1 MVEINY
7 ISGGGEMIY
16 LLKFGASFL
25 LPPGIFFVCLWILA
39 AYLWRIGRSVSQ
51 RRAAAAIF
59 AVTTVFY
66 LLSTS
71 WAADALMSRLESVY
85 DQPAHPQ
92 GDVIVM
98 LGGGATVDTPSFGE
112 KGNLTAIPSA
122 RLLAAVELYNQL
134 HVPVLVSGGQVYKDS
149 GPEAEIAKRELLR
162 LGVPENMIFT
172 EPNSLNTRQNAIY
185 SSEIMREQGFEH
197 PVLVTSAFHIER
209 SVENFQKEGF
219 QVLPFPTDYH
229 VSRKQV
235 FHYNKLMPQSSAL
248 DESVTVMREQL
259 RLAVTRYLE

>member
-1 MVEINY
+1 
-7 ISGGGEMIY
+7 MIY
-16 LLKFGASFL
+16 LLKFIASFL
-25 LPPGIFFVCLWILA
+25 LPPGIFFVCLWGLA
-39 AYLWRIGRSVSQ
+39 AYLWRTGRCTSQ
-51 RRAAAAIF
+51 RRAAAAVF
-59 AVTTVFY
+59 GVTTAFY

-71 WAADALMSRLESVY
+71 LVADALMSRLESVY
-85 DQPAHPQ
+85 DQPANPQ

-112 KGNLTAIPSA
+112 KGNLTAVPSA
-122 RLLAAVELYNQL
+122 RLLAAVELYSQL
-134 HVPVLVSGGQVYKDS
+134 HVPVLTSGGKVYADS

-185 SSEIMREQGFEH
+185 SGEIMRRQGFEH
-197 PVLVTSAFHIER
+197 PVLVTSAFHMER

-219 QVLPFPTDYH
+219 QVLPFPADYH
-229 VSRKQV
+229 TSRQQV
-235 FHYNKLMPQSSAL
+235 FHYNKLMPQSGAL